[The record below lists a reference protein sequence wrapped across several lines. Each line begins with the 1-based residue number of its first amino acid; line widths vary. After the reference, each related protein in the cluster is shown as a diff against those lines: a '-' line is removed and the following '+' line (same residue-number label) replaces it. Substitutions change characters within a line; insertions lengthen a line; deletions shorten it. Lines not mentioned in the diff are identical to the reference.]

1 MRLFSTIFRTFYVQ
15 QESTISVDPGTNN
28 VDDDDKDKVLHTF
41 LNPLV
46 CVSGIGD
53 LGQES
58 EISYLPSIYITI
70 CHLISTVL
78 TCNTLGSIW
87 HLFIF

>member
-46 CVSGIGD
+46 RVCLRDWGFRPRIRNLLS
-53 LGQES
+53 
-58 EISYLPSIYITI
+58 PYILQFAT
-70 CHLISTVL
+70 S
-78 TCNTLGSIW
+78 
-87 HLFIF
+87 

>member
-1 MRLFSTIFRTFYVQ
+1 MQ

-58 EISYLPSIYITI
+58 EISYLPIYYNLPP
-70 CHLISTVL
+70 HKYSTYL
-78 TCNTLGSIW
+78 
-87 HLFIF
+87 